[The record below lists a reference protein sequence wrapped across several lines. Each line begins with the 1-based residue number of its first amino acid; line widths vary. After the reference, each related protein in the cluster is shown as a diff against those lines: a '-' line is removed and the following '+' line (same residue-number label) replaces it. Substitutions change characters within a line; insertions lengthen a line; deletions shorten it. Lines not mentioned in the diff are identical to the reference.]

1 MKRRIWSLVGVW
13 LLALLPMMAVERE
26 TSHLPAGQS
35 KTDQS
40 KTDQN
45 KTVADSSLMKT
56 LFNSTMFKG
65 NSEDSLTRAR
75 HEKTF
80 FHRLGKTF
88 TNFFR
93 EFSNINE
100 KYIEPQHYNYT
111 VMLQNTN
118 TYEVYTLYGE
128 EGQRISFA
136 PDPSWRLGPYLGWR
150 WVFLG
155 YTIDLKH
162 INMKSNHS
170 SKKEFNLSLYS
181 SLLGV
186 DLFWRQTGN
195 DYHIQRMSLG
205 DDVNTDALRKVSFDG
220 FKGSIKGLNLYYIF
234 NHRKFSYPAAYSQS
248 TKQKL
253 SAGSWMV
260 GLGYTQHQLEV
271 DWDKLS
277 NIVDERLNQKSRNQQ
292 NQEART
298 QQNQEGEIQTEAK
311 IDSSLMFSKVRYSDY
326 SATVGYGYNW
336 VFAKNW
342 LFNASLSV
350 GLAYNHSRS
359 DDPEQDK
366 FNLKNFNFKNFNVDG
381 VGRFGV
387 VWNNDK
393 WYAGIS
399 SVIHSYNYHKDHF
412 STNNSFGSLNI
423 YVGVNFGKKREYKNV
438 KQ

>member
-13 LLALLPMMAVERE
+13 LLALLPMMAVERD
-26 TSHLPAGQS
+26 SLQLP
-35 KTDQS
+35 TDQS

-100 KYIEPQHYNYT
+100 QYIEPQHYNYT

-162 INMKSNHS
+162 INMKSDHS

-195 DYHIQRMSLG
+195 DYHIQRMDLS
-205 DDVNTDALRKVSFDG
+205 DDVNTDVLKKVSFDG

-253 SAGSWMV
+253 SAGSWMA
-260 GLGYTQHQLEV
+260 GLGYAQHQLEV

-277 NIVDERLNQKSRNQQ
+277 NIVDERLNQKSRNQLNQ
-292 NQEART
+292 NPMNQLNQEAR
-298 QQNQEGEIQTEAK
+298 NQMEAR

-326 SATVGYGYNW
+326 SATVGYGYN
-336 VFAKNW
+336 
-342 LFNASLSV
+342 
-350 GLAYNHSRS
+350 
-359 DDPEQDK
+359 
-366 FNLKNFNFKNFNVDG
+366 
-381 VGRFGV
+381 
-387 VWNNDK
+387 
-393 WYAGIS
+393 
-399 SVIHSYNYHKDHF
+399 
-412 STNNSFGSLNI
+412 
-423 YVGVNFGKKREYKNV
+423 
-438 KQ
+438 

>member
-1 MKRRIWSLVGVW
+1 MKRRIWTLVGVW

-93 EFSNINE
+93 EFSNIDE
-100 KYIEPQHYNYT
+100 QYIEPQHYNYT

-195 DYHIQRMSLG
+195 DYHIQRMDLG
-205 DDVNTDALRKVSFDG
+205 TEVNTDALRKVSFDG

-277 NIVDERLNQKSRNQQ
+277 NIVDERLNQKSRTQQ

-298 QQNQEGEIQTEAK
+298 QLNQEGEIQTEAK

-366 FNLKNFNFKNFNVDG
+366 FNLKNFNFKNFNIDG

>member
-128 EGQRISFA
+128 DGQRISFA

-366 FNLKNFNFKNFNVDG
+366 FNLKNFNFKNFNIDG

>member
-1 MKRRIWSLVGVW
+1 M
-13 LLALLPMMAVERE
+13 
-26 TSHLPAGQS
+26 
-35 KTDQS
+35 
-40 KTDQN
+40 
-45 KTVADSSLMKT
+45 
-56 LFNSTMFKG
+56 
-65 NSEDSLTRAR
+65 
-75 HEKTF
+75 
-80 FHRLGKTF
+80 GKTF

-128 EGQRISFA
+128 DGQRISFA

-195 DYHIQRMSLG
+195 DYHIQRMDLG
-205 DDVNTDALRKVSFDG
+205 AEVNTDALKKVSFDG

-298 QQNQEGEIQTEAK
+298 QLNQEGEIQTEAK

-359 DDPEQDK
+359 DDPELDK
-366 FNLKNFNFKNFNVDG
+366 FNLKNFNFKNFNIDG

-393 WYAGIS
+393 WYAGVS

>member
-292 NQEART
+292 NQKSRT
-298 QQNQEGEIQTEAK
+298 QLHQEGEIQTEAK

-366 FNLKNFNFKNFNVDG
+366 FNLKNFNFKNFNIDG

-393 WYAGIS
+393 WYAGVS

>member
-1 MKRRIWSLVGVW
+1 MRKIGIIVGLLYLV
-13 LLALLPMMAVERE
+13 LLPLMAAERDTLE
-26 TSHLPAGQS
+26 CPVRQ
-35 KTDQS
+35 
-40 KTDQN
+40 
-45 KTVADSSLMKT
+45 DSSLIKT
-56 LFNSTMFKG
+56 LFNSSMFKG
-65 NSEDSLTRAR
+65 NTQDSLIRAR
-75 HEKTF
+75 HERTF

-88 TNFFR
+88 TTFFR
-93 EFSNINE
+93 EFSNIDE
-100 KYIEPQHYNYT
+100 RYIEPQHFNYT

-118 TYEVYTLYGE
+118 TYEEYTLYGK

-155 YTIDLKH
+155 YTLDLKH
-162 INMKSNHS
+162 INTKDNHS

-195 DYHIQRMSLG
+195 DYHIQRMNLG
-205 DDVNTDALRKVSFDG
+205 DHINTDALRKVSFDG
-220 FKGSIKGLNLYYIF
+220 FKSSIKGLNLYYIF

-248 TKQKL
+248 TRQKK

-277 NIVDERLNQKSRNQQ
+277 AIVDERLNQKTKQQ
-292 NQEART
+292 L
-298 QQNQEGEIQTEAK
+298 EAK
-311 IDSSLMFSKVRYSDY
+311 IDSSLMFSKVKYSDY

-350 GLAYNHSRS
+350 GLAYNHSKS
-359 DDPEQDK
+359 GDPKKDK
-366 FNLKNFNFKNFNVDG
+366 FDLKNFNFKNFNFDG
-381 VGRFGV
+381 IGRFGV
-387 VWNNDK
+387 VWNNDR
-393 WYAGIS
+393 WYAGAS
-399 SVIHSYNYHKDHF
+399 TVIHSYNYHKDHF

-423 YVGVNFGKKREYKNV
+423 YVGVNFGKKREYKKV
-438 KQ
+438 K

>member
-128 EGQRISFA
+128 DGQRISFA

-155 YTIDLKH
+155 YTVDLKH
-162 INMKSNHS
+162 INMKSDHS

-277 NIVDERLNQKSRNQQ
+277 NIVDERLNQKSRTQQ

-366 FNLKNFNFKNFNVDG
+366 FNLKNFNFKNFNIDG

>member
-100 KYIEPQHYNYT
+100 QYIEPQHYNYT

-155 YTIDLKH
+155 YTVDLKH
-162 INMKSNHS
+162 INMKSDHS

-366 FNLKNFNFKNFNVDG
+366 FNLKNFNFKNFNIDG

>member
-93 EFSNINE
+93 EFSNIDE
-100 KYIEPQHYNYT
+100 QYIEPQHYNYT

-155 YTIDLKH
+155 YTVDLKH

-366 FNLKNFNFKNFNVDG
+366 FNLKNFNFKNFNIDG